1 MKRISAVVCVALAA
15 VAAVA
20 QTPSILQ
27 QIASRLTADALR
39 ADVSFLASDLLQ
51 GRGTPSPGLDIAA
64 EYVAAQFRRGGL
76 EPAGDDGYFQ
86 TAPFVQVAPSLD
98 GLELS
103 LTAAGQTI
111 KADQA
116 SLTLQE
122 AAAVDLKNVA
132 AFKVSASDPAL
143 DALTPEQVQGKV
155 LLVDI
160 PDAPAG
166 QAAAGAGGGR
176 GAATM
181 ALRRVLRIPALSAKL
196 HPSLLVI
203 VRSAAAGGMGG
214 GGGRGQRLREAAPSE
229 AAMMPVLVVSDPAI
243 RNALAAAKPGAI
255 EATVS
260 AHIAAPV
267 VEQVKLRNVVAI
279 LRGSDPALKNTYILL
294 TGHYDHLGVRGSG
307 PGDHIYNGANDDAS
321 GTSSVIEIANTL
333 AALPSRPKRSI
344 VFIALF
350 GEELGDLGSG
360 YYARHPIF
368 PLAGTVADVNLE
380 QLGRTDESNVGT
392 KLSQFNL
399 TGFDFTN
406 IAGVFRKAGEQ
417 TGVQVVKDEKNSDP
431 FFTRSDN
438 AAFANAGV
446 PSTTLSVAY
455 VYSDYHGA
463 GDEWPKLD
471 YDNMAKVD
479 RTIALAALD
488 LANSVET
495 PQWDANNPKTAA
507 FVKAHDALMAK

>member
-1 MKRISAVVCVALAA
+1 
-15 VAAVA
+15 
-20 QTPSILQ
+20 
-27 QIASRLTADALR
+27 
-39 ADVSFLASDLLQ
+39 
-51 GRGTPSPGLDIAA
+51 
-64 EYVAAQFRRGGL
+64 
-76 EPAGDDGYFQ
+76 
-86 TAPFVQVAPSLD
+86 
-98 GLELS
+98 
-103 LTAAGQTI
+103 
-111 KADQA
+111 
-116 SLTLQE
+116 LQE
-122 AAAVDLKNVA
+122 AAALDLKNA
-132 AFKVSASDPAL
+132 PAFQVSMSDPAAL

-160 PDAPAG
+160 PDAPVG
-166 QAAAGAGGGR
+166 QAAAGGR
-176 GAATM
+176 GAAM
-181 ALRRVLRIPALSAKL
+181 AMRRIPATAARL
-196 HPSLLVI
+196 HPSLLVML
-203 VRSAAAGGMGG
+203 RSAAAGGA
-214 GGGRGQRLREAAPSE
+214 GGRAQRLREAAASD
-229 AAMMPVLVVSDPAI
+229 AVAMPVLVVSDAAI
-243 RNALAAAKPGAI
+243 RQALAAFKPGPI

-279 LRGSDPALKNTYILL
+279 LRGSDAALKDTYVLL

-321 GTSSVIEIANTL
+321 GTSSVIEIANAL
-333 AALPSRPKRSI
+333 AALPIRPRRSI

-368 PLAGTVADVNLE
+368 PLARTVADVNLE

-446 PSTTLSVAY
+446 PSTTLSVTY
-455 VYSDYHGA
+455 VFSDYHA
-463 GDEWPKLD
+463 VGDEWPKLD
-471 YDNMAKVD
+471 YENMAKVD

-488 LANSVET
+488 ISSSLET
-495 PQWDANNPKTAA
+495 PEWDAKNPKTAV
-507 FVKAHDALMAK
+507 FVKAREASLAKQ